1 MVQKFTVFVRDLF
14 LKSLVLDYMTLKT
27 GSLNYFQKADLL
39 FKKYPLIIKF
49 LFLKNYFEA
58 GKTKTKLFGNDHY
71 FDSRYGLA
79 GIQTAFT
86 SIYNHLAFLK
96 NQPSLT
102 VIDIGANVG
111 NFSLLVSTAFDVKK
125 LISIEPIPD
134 IYNCLVL
141 NTKNIKNITT
151 INCAICDEIGS
162 KNMSFD
168 KEKGYLSRFTE
179 DVEQSV
185 IVDTLTL
192 DNIIETFNISKVDLL
207 KIDVEGFENLVLD
220 GAKNNLKNIKYIM
233 IEMNLKDNPN
243 YTISSIFSK
252 LYSSDFDFEVIS
264 INTYGGKFENITI
277 TDFILENRKFIK

>member
-1 MVQKFTVFVRDLF
+1 MIEKLRFFFMDLIFKSLF
-14 LKSLVLDYMTLKT
+14 LDYLTLKSE
-27 GSLNYFQKADLL
+27 SLNISQKIDFLI
-39 FKKYPLIIKF
+39 KKYHLIIK
-49 LFLKNYFEA
+49 LFLLKQDFEV
-58 GKTKTKLFGNDHY
+58 GKSKTTLFSVDHY

-96 NQPSLT
+96 NQPALT

-111 NFSLLVSTAFDVKK
+111 NFSLLVNTSFKVEK
-125 LISIEPIPD
+125 LISIEPIPE

-141 NTKNIKNITT
+141 NTKNFENITT
-151 INCAICDEIGS
+151 INCAICDVVGT

-179 DVEQSV
+179 DVARSV
-185 IVDTLTL
+185 SVGTRTL
-192 DNIIETFNISKVDLL
+192 DDIIETFNISKVDLL

-264 INTYGGKFENITI
+264 INTYGGKFENISI
-277 TDFILENRKFIK
+277 TDFILENRKFVK